1 MDAGAVAEARAANT
15 MENARFKRNIQN
27 VRINMKSDAVNA
39 SARVI
44 ITTFPALF
52 FSFENL
58 KNSPV
63 LNAINAR
70 AISAR
75 NSVPVII
82 VCGIKFKQ
90 NGPIRIPVTIYAV
103 TLGNFNFFVQ
113 SSPK

>member
-1 MDAGAVAEARAANT
+1 M
-15 MENARFKRNIQN
+15 
-27 VRINMKSDAVNA
+27 NA

-103 TLGNFNFFVQ
+103 TLGNFNFFVIRVIKKPQ
-113 SSPK
+113 SSIIAIAIMITATGDCFCNLS